1 MSVFLTG
8 KYKVFENGNEIVP
21 SSPQVQFCVE
31 GSNDQYDCVNGY
43 NNLTTKSTT
52 YKTNTNLGIA
62 INPGLSVKYKFID
75 GQRSSTDYSVE
86 DTTGSTI
93 TNPQTQ
99 DYNNFT
105 PTDYNL
111 DFFLTSADAPEG
123 ELVGSYFRYAQEY
136 TSGFKTYDSC
146 GYHGSSICTA
156 SAEWYEEFGYE
167 IELQMCCEDTFGA
180 GVYNVV
186 PNPECNDGQF
196 WLAHDCYLTADSPG
210 ELPEQCKNCDIYQF
224 NWFEDFN
231 FDTINN
237 VLNAPDILGFIN
249 ECMEPSDYASQCVE
263 ILNWMA
269 ALIAEEGAPCG
280 SNTYVACEGTVNYVS
295 IEESSGCCPIPEQEL
310 TCEEQGLVTCWDG
323 SCAATEGDC
332 PIDTSGFKELNTTI
346 LHNDDVYVTMVTAN
360 DNHTFQTIGNQ
371 YFDPYT
377 ADIVSIIGS
386 GDGSFNIGMSWDG
399 SLSTFESYDGST
411 HQGITDTT
419 YLINVKDEPVNLN
432 VYLNDFGSSRLDY
445 WEPPTPTISVTEIG
459 YNSISLLYYG
469 RRPQLNLG
477 PRYFIFE
484 ICNHDWTECEV
495 KEDVQDYLNPGDPQN
510 TFGLDPTGNCATYCQ
525 EGENCIVGECVT
537 IPPNRTLTIDGL
549 ESNTMYNYRTRHEMR
564 YGDGVGT
571 IEGAT
576 IYGNFTTS
584 SPPAGDVL
592 PPTNIQWDESYTT
605 STSARLTWE
614 WTE

>member
-75 GQRSSTDYSVE
+75 GQRSSTDYSVKN
-86 DTTGSTI
+86 TTGSTV

-111 DFFLTSADAPEG
+111 DFFLTSAP
-123 ELVGSYFRYAQEY
+123 V
-136 TSGFKTYDSC
+136 T
-146 GYHGSSICTA
+146 
-156 SAEWYEEFGYE
+156 
-167 IELQMCCEDTFGA
+167 
-180 GVYNVV
+180 
-186 PNPECNDGQF
+186 
-196 WLAHDCYLTADSPG
+196 
-210 ELPEQCKNCDIYQF
+210 ELPEICQDCDISQF
-224 NWFEDFN
+224 NWLEDF
-231 FDTINN
+231 D
-237 VLNAPDILGFIN
+237 LNGGEPDNSLSVTDIMGFGNDCNI
-249 ECMEPSDYASQCVE
+249 PSGQADECVE

-269 ALIAEEGAPCG
+269 ALITEEGAPCG
-280 SNTYVACEGTVNYVS
+280 SSTYVPCEGPVNYVS
-295 IEESSGCCPIPEQEL
+295 IEESSGCCPIPYQEL
-310 TCEEQGLVTCWDG
+310 TFTCEDKGLVTCWDE
-323 SCAATEGDC
+323 SCAATEGDCPVQTCEDKGLVTCWDESCAASEGDC
-332 PIDTSGFKELNTTI
+332 PIDTSGFKELNTNI
-346 LHNDDVYVTMVTAN
+346 LNSGDVYVTMVTAN

-386 GDGSFNIGMSWDG
+386 GDGSFNTVSGWAG
-399 SLSTFESYDGST
+399 SLFTFESYDGST

-445 WEPPTPTISVTEIG
+445 WEPPTPTISVTDTG
-459 YNSISLLYYG
+459 YNSFSLEYYG
-469 RRPQLNLG
+469 KRPQVALG

-484 ICNHDWTECEV
+484 ICNSDYSECEV
-495 KEDVQDYLNPGDPQN
+495 REDVQDYLSDIDPEN
-510 TFGLDPTGNCATYCQ
+510 EFGSDPTGNCTTY
-525 EGENCIVGECVT
+525 GDDGECTTT
-537 IPPNRTLTIDGL
+537 IPSRILIIDGL
-549 ESNTMYNYRTRHEMR
+549 ESETLYNYNARHEMR
-564 YGDGVGT
+564 YGGGVGT
-571 IEGAT
+571 IVGDIT
-576 IYGNFTTS
+576 YGSFTTS
-584 SPPAGDVL
+584 SPPEGDVL

-605 STSARLTWE
+605 STSVRLTWE